1 MGSKVFI
8 DRVSRLRK
16 MVGDGMRQAGIL
28 AAVGRIDRGILIPAG
43 DPIRFVTYLDVNR
56 KDAYQLLAAIKTCC
70 QI

>member
-1 MGSKVFI
+1 
-8 DRVSRLRK
+8 